1 MKSLGAKWSPEE
13 VKTGRAGVRRMRHA
27 TYADLCK
34 VLTTELILA
43 VAHAF
48 WFADEDAPCSYEI
61 ALYIDIQPR
70 GTILAALSVW
80 PCEKIF

>member
-1 MKSLGAKWSPEE
+1 MVARGGEDRQ
-13 VKTGRAGVRRMRHA
+13 GRAGVRRMRHA

-48 WFADEDAPCSYEI
+48 WFADEDAPCDKIHRYV
-61 ALYIDIQPR
+61 
-70 GTILAALSVW
+70 AAMR
-80 PCEKIF
+80 

>member
-1 MKSLGAKWSPEE
+1 
-13 VKTGRAGVRRMRHA
+13 MRHA

-48 WFADEDAPCSYEI
+48 WFADEDAPCDKIHRYV
-61 ALYIDIQPR
+61 
-70 GTILAALSVW
+70 AAMR
-80 PCEKIF
+80 